1 MGEGARE
8 EGERGWCARG
18 RAAPASAP
26 DAASGRPETPA
37 VRGGLGRT
45 RAKLRTLP
53 PSRFPSQAR
62 GQQGQPRTFN
72 SFLPAPKSRAL
83 ACPPTPRCPRRP
95 SCRCSAAQRPRPQRA
110 GPRGRGSFA
119 RTGRRTAP
127 RRSGAPRASCALPLR
142 PPLAPPL
149 LPGSVRGKEEDVL
162 VRDLG
167 RKRRGCVC
175 LGWGARGPRF
185 WKRAKVSEPRVPWT
199 RAV

>member
-127 RRSGAPRASCALPLR
+127 RRSGAPRASCALPL
-142 PPLAPPL
+142 PLPCY
-149 LPGSVRGKEEDVL
+149 
-162 VRDLG
+162 LG
-167 RKRRGCVC
+167 RSREKRKTCWFGISAGKGVDVC
-175 LGWGARGPRF
+175 AWGGARGGPVSG
-185 WKRAKVSEPRVPWT
+185 KELKVSEPRVPWT

>member
-127 RRSGAPRASCALPLR
+127 RRSGAPRASCALPL
-142 PPLAPPL
+142 PLP
-149 LPGSVRGKEEDVL
+149 SY
-162 VRDLG
+162 LG
-167 RKRRGCVC
+167 RSGEKRKTCWFGISAGKGVDVC
-175 LGWGARGPRF
+175 AWGGARGGPVSG
-185 WKRAKVSEPRVPWT
+185 KELKVSEPRVPWT

>member
-72 SFLPAPKSRAL
+72 SFLPAPKSGLSRAHRPCAVPADPLVAAPPPSVRAL
-83 ACPPTPRCPRRP
+83 REPAPAGGAP
-95 SCRCSAAQRPRPQRA
+95 S
-110 GPRGRGSFA
+110 RGREGGLH
-119 RTGRRTAP
+119 RGVREHRGPLAP
-127 RRSGAPRASCALPLR
+127 SPCALPL
-142 PPLAPPL
+142 PLP
-149 LPGSVRGKEEDVL
+149 SY
-162 VRDLG
+162 LG
-167 RKRRGCVC
+167 RSGEKRKTCWFGISAGKGVDVC
-175 LGWGARGPRF
+175 AWGGARGGPVSG
-185 WKRAKVSEPRVPWT
+185 KELKVSEPRVPWT